1 MKKTIPK
8 KPNIGEQVSDF
19 IANLVKTWKFVII
32 HCVLIVIWI
41 IINTFTPFKWDPFPF
56 QMLKLILTIEGFFTA
71 SMLLMSNSRQAS
83 KDRRVFY
90 QDFIIDIIIK
100 REVKEARILAQKNDK
115 RLTDIEKKMEDNG
128 RKET

>member
-1 MKKTIPK
+1 MKKTMPK

-41 IINTFTPFKWDPFPF
+41 IINIFTSFKWDPFPF

-83 KDRRVFY
+83 KDRQVFY

>member
-41 IINTFTPFKWDPFPF
+41 IINTFTSFKWDPFPF

-83 KDRRVFY
+83 KDRQVFY

>member
-41 IINTFTPFKWDPFPF
+41 IINTFTSFKWDPFPF

>member
-41 IINTFTPFKWDPFPF
+41 IINTFTLFKWDPFPF